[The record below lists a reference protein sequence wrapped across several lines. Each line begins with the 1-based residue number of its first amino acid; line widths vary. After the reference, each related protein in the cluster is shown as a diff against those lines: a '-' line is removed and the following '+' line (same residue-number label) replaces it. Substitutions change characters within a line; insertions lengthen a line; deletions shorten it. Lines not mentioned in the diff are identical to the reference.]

1 MITRFIIILILTF
14 GVTMIG
20 GPIFINSD
28 SVYGANSKNTVKGG
42 LVGIQNDQNGSPT
55 WIIHGIYRMDKMN
68 STSPMFNATFYMMK
82 LNGSA
87 THTHTISNFKLI
99 GSPITSNNSTTFNGT
114 ATLTMKNG
122 PVTDVPIS
130 IRLMNGH
137 AISIWLDPLKTDKHF
152 GNTPIYGSQHLNCVE
167 KPQYC
172 K

>member
-1 MITRFIIILILTF
+1 MLTKIIIILIFTF
-14 GVTMIG
+14 GVTMLG
-20 GPIFINSD
+20 GPIFIDSG
-28 SVYGANSKNTVKGG
+28 SVYGTISNSTVKGG
-42 LVGIQNDQNGSPT
+42 LASIQNDQNGNPT
-55 WIIHGIYRMDKMN
+55 WIVHGVYRMDKMD
-68 STSPMFNATFYMMK
+68 STSPTFNATFYMMK

-99 GSPITSNNSTTFNGT
+99 GSPVTNNNSTTFNGT

-137 AISIWLDPLKTDKHF
+137 AISIWFDPLKTDKHF
-152 GNTPIYGSQHLNCVE
+152 GNTLIYGSQHLNCVE

>member
-1 MITRFIIILILTF
+1 MITKFIIILALTF

-20 GPIFINSD
+20 GLIFIGSD
-28 SVYGANSKNTVKGG
+28 SVYGTISKGTVKGG

-55 WIIHGIYRMDKMN
+55 WIVHGVYRMDNMN
-68 STSPMFNATFYMMK
+68 STSPMFNGTFYMMK

-87 THTHTISNFKLI
+87 THTHIISNFKLI
-99 GSPITSNNSTTFNGT
+99 DSPITNNNSTTFNGT

-130 IRLMNGH
+130 IRLMNGQ
-137 AISIWLDPLKTDKHF
+137 AISIWFDPLKTDKHF
-152 GNTPIYGSQHLNCVE
+152 GNILIYGSQHLNCVE

>member
-1 MITRFIIILILTF
+1 MITKSIIILVLIF
-14 GVTMIG
+14 G
-20 GPIFINSD
+20 GPIFINSN
-28 SVYGANSKNTVKGG
+28 SVYGAISKSTVKGG
-42 LVGIQNDQNGSPT
+42 LVGIQNGRPA
-55 WIIHGIYRMDKMN
+55 WIVHGVYRMEKMN
-68 STSPMFNATFYMMK
+68 STSPIFNATFYMMK

-99 GSPITSNNSTTFNGT
+99 GSPITNNNSTTFNGT
-114 ATLTMKNG
+114 TTLTMKNG

-137 AISIWLDPLKTDKHF
+137 AVSISIDPLKTHKHF